1 MKLYKTKET
10 DLGIIYT
17 RPTGHRLDSDGR
29 IVADFLIWSAPNEL
43 KKEIGKY
50 NTYRIKDMEV
60 VK

>member
-10 DLGIIYT
+10 DLGILYT

-29 IVADFLIWSAPNEL
+29 FVADFLICSAPNDL